1 MFNYSIRAVYRFHFS
16 CLLDK
21 WYWFCT
27 LMQHET
33 VLSTIRIL
41 KLVMCISY
49 GNWAPCWRKCI
60 FQIFTMFKFPG
71 DEKIFKDIPFMAW
84 ALDVFSSCFST
95 CIYACYYLYIFKTN
109 GLCNIFSVNSI
120 FIVVISCTDSSLL
133 NNFTIVSSY
142 LHAILMNKIPF
153 VKNKNYVPQAC
164 LSLDSK
170 NLWGWKD
177 RKLLLFFLELSVF
190 LRRWLLSHIRVFLL
204 LSLFYF

>member
-49 GNWAPCWRKCI
+49 GNWAPCWRNCV

-71 DEKIFKDIPFMAW
+71 DEKIFKGISFMAW
-84 ALDVFSSCFST
+84 ALDIFSSCFST
-95 CIYACYYLYIFKTN
+95 SIYACYYLYIFKTN
-109 GLCNIFSVNSI
+109 GLCNIFSVNST
-120 FIVVISCTDSSLL
+120 FIVVISCTDSNLL

-142 LHAILMNKIPF
+142 LNAYLWTRYLLWKIKIMYP
-153 VKNKNYVPQAC
+153 
-164 LSLDSK
+164 
-170 NLWGWKD
+170 
-177 RKLLLFFLELSVF
+177 KLA
-190 LRRWLLSHIRVFLL
+190 
-204 LSLFYF
+204 